1 MMDDRNGSSL
11 KDKHSK
17 LMQPIALY
25 VHIPFCETKCPYCD
39 FNTYAKIE
47 SLIPGYV
54 SALRTEIELWAG
66 LLDDPSVRTVFFGGG
81 TPSYLPSEDIFAL
94 MTTIS
99 ESFSLHKDAEITLE
113 ANPGDFTPD
122 KLNHF
127 LDAGINRLSIGV
139 QSFDDGLLSLLGR
152 RHSAADAV
160 EAYRMA
166 CDAGFDNV
174 SIDLMYGLPHQNI
187 DHWRE
192 TLARTSDLLPPHVSL
207 YALTLEGGTPMEHS
221 VSQGSLPTP
230 DPDLAADM
238 YALAEQQLDA
248 LGYRHYEISN
258 WAADGKLGLHNI
270 VYWRNEPYLGVG
282 PGAHSSLSNHRFSNL
297 KPPREYIKRL
307 AQRATSPA
315 TTLPVRDHLRYE
327 NRPRSALRGGG
338 FQTRPYNHAMATQE
352 NNPKDTLAAIRS
364 IPVVD
369 TVEFID
375 RRLEMAETM
384 MLGLRLDTGVSVPAF
399 EARFGASPIEAYR
412 DIFDEL
418 LPTGLVEVVD
428 GSIRLTDKGRFLSN
442 EVFVRFFA

>member
-1 MMDDRNGSSL
+1 
-11 KDKHSK
+11 
-17 LMQPIALY
+17 MQPIALY

-66 LLDDPSVRTVFFGGG
+66 LLDGPPVRTVFFGGG
-81 TPSYLPSEDIFAL
+81 TPSYLPSNDISAL
-94 MTTIS
+94 MTTIC
-99 ESFSLHKDAEITLE
+99 ESFPLQDEAEITLE

-139 QSFDDGLLSLLGR
+139 QSFDDGLLRLLGR

-166 CDAGFDNV
+166 RDAGYDNV
-174 SIDLMYGLPHQNI
+174 SIDLMYGLPNQTV
-187 DHWRE
+187 DHWQE
-192 TLARTSDLLPPHVSL
+192 SLARTADLRPPHISL

-221 VSQGSLPTP
+221 VALGTLPTP

-238 YALAEQQLDA
+238 YAMAEQDLGA

-258 WAADGKLGLHNI
+258 WAVEGKEGLHNI

-282 PGAHSSLSNHRFSNL
+282 PGAHSSLANHRFSNL

-307 AQRATSPA
+307 AELATSPA

-338 FQTRPYNHAMATQE
+338 FQTRPHNHAMATQE

-399 EARFGASPIEAYR
+399 EARFGASPVDAYR
-412 DIFDEL
+412 EELNEL
-418 LPTGLVEVVD
+418 LPTGLIETVD

-442 EVFVRFFA
+442 EVFVRFFD

>member
-1 MMDDRNGSSL
+1 
-11 KDKHSK
+11 
-17 LMQPIALY
+17 MQPIALY

-54 SALRTEIELWAG
+54 DALRTEIELWGG
-66 LLDDPSVRTVFFGGG
+66 LLGSPPVRTVFFGGG
-81 TPSYLPSEDIFAL
+81 TPSYLPSNEISAL
-94 MTTIS
+94 MATVS
-99 ESFSLHKDAEITLE
+99 ESFALQDDAEITLE

-139 QSFDDGLLSLLGR
+139 QSFDDGLLTLLGR

-166 CDAGFDNV
+166 HDAGFDNV
-174 SIDLMYGLPHQNI
+174 SIDLMYGLPHQTI

-192 TLARTSDLLPPHVSL
+192 SLARTGDLHPPHVSL

-221 VSQGSLPTP
+221 VSQGTLPTP

-238 YALAEQQLDA
+238 YAMAEHDLGA

-282 PGAHSSLSNHRFSNL
+282 PGAHSSLANHRFSNL
-297 KPPREYIKRL
+297 KPPREYIRKL
-307 AQRATSPA
+307 AECATSLA
-315 TTLPVRDHLRYE
+315 TTFPVSDHLRHE
-327 NRPRSALRGGG
+327 NNPLAARSRGG
-338 FQTRPYNHAMATQE
+338 FQTRPYSGAMVTQE
-352 NNPKDTLAAIRS
+352 GNPKDAHAAIRS

-369 TVEFID
+369 TIEFID

-384 MLGLRLDTGVSVPAF
+384 MLGLRLDTGVSVREF
-399 EARFGASPIEAYR
+399 EARFGASPVDVYR

-418 LPTGLVEVVD
+418 WPTGLVETVD
-428 GSIRLTDKGRFLSN
+428 GSIRLTHKGWFLSN
-442 EVFVRFFA
+442 EVFVRFFD